1 MAGEIGIPEKGD
13 GRLIAVNEYRR
24 VVTNGVAR
32 YEYNENII
40 GQETLVSRLQ
50 IVKARAIGAGYI
62 VTEPSKPQTVRIFQ
76 LSLINGTRLIIDLKT
91 IENLQDNYSIL
102 TDEVS
107 VYVDQRSN
115 GVTATVRTKE
125 TQLINSGVAVIS
137 IVSGG
142 GVYYESVNAKPEFL
156 YIATLID
163 GAKLRV
169 DSRGKDTLNGA
180 GGENIPR

>member
-1 MAGEIGIPEKGD
+1 MAGGIEIPEKGD

-32 YEYNENII
+32 YEYDGNII
-40 GQETLVSRLQ
+40 GQETLISKSQ
-50 IVKARAIGAGYI
+50 IIKARAIGTGYI
-62 VTEPSKPQTVRIFQ
+62 VTEPKKPEAVKIFQ

-91 IENLQDNYSIL
+91 IENLQMNYSIL

-107 VYVDQRSN
+107 VYIDQRSN
-115 GVTATVRTKE
+115 GVTKPVRAKE
-125 TQLINSGVAVIS
+125 TQLINSEVAVVS
-137 IVSGG
+137 ITSGG
-142 GVYYESVNAKPEFL
+142 GVYYESVNARPTLL

-163 GAKLRV
+163 GVKLRV

-180 GGENIPR
+180 R

>member
-1 MAGEIGIPEKGD
+1 MGGVIELPIKGD

-32 YEYNENII
+32 YEYDDNIV
-40 GQETLVSRLQ
+40 GQETLISKSQ
-50 IVKARAIGAGYI
+50 IIKARAIGTGYI
-62 VTEPSKPQTVRIFQ
+62 VTEPKKPEAVKIFQ
-76 LSLINGTRLIIDLKT
+76 LSLINGTRLIIDLND
-91 IENLQDNYSIL
+91 IENLQMNYSIL

-107 VYVDQRSN
+107 VYVDQRIS
-115 GVTATVRTKE
+115 GVNKTIILND

-137 IVSGG
+137 ITSGG
-142 GVYYESVNAKPEFL
+142 GVYYESVNARAEFL

-180 GGENIPR
+180 GRDLT